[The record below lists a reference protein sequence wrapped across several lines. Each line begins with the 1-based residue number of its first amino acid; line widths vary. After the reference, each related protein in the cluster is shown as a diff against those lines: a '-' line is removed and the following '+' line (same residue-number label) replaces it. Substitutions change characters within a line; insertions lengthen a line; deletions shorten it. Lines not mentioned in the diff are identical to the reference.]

1 MGSKEKRC
9 AGCGKPISDGKIY
22 RILSGKL
29 RENAFSSENVFG
41 DFHAL
46 CFSRAVQ
53 SPKTALEELKMLAKS
68 G

>member
-9 AGCGKPISDGKIY
+9 IGCGKPITDGKIY
-22 RILSGKL
+22 RILTGRLKESD
-29 RENAFSSENVFG
+29 FSQGSVFG
-41 DFHAL
+41 DLHEH

>member
-22 RILSGKL
+22 RIFTGKL
-29 RENAFSSENVFG
+29 KESVFSSESVFG
-41 DFHAL
+41 DFHVT